1 MKISENHN
9 SKPEVDFVAL
19 PTAISNVWWGLKMPL
34 KIFRQGRQEGVEL
47 KNVQSHPKF
56 QKFISQKLVVRFL
69 RNFAHFYGSTMSI
82 TCSIQNNSHLP
93 RKFPG
98 SILVFFWF
106 WGWPLNWPP
115 NIDCYGGFVEVVE
128 TVATRYY
135 STHYVMVKKFEP
147 PYLENWKSEFPVIL
161 QFFRGRQYL

>member
-1 MKISENHN
+1 VKISENHN

-69 RNFAHFYGSTMSI
+69 RNFAGYLGTGLTTLCASLK
-82 TCSIQNNSHLP
+82 NY
-93 RKFPG
+93 
-98 SILVFFWF
+98 
-106 WGWPLNWPP
+106 PL
-115 NIDCYGGFVEVVE
+115 
-128 TVATRYY
+128 
-135 STHYVMVKKFEP
+135 
-147 PYLENWKSEFPVIL
+147 
-161 QFFRGRQYL
+161 

>member
-1 MKISENHN
+1 MEG
-9 SKPEVDFVAL
+9 FVAL
-19 PTAISNVWWGLKMPL
+19 VETVATRYYSTPYVGCQNCKWCLPPNVWAP
-34 KIFRQGRQEGVEL
+34 
-47 KNVQSHPKF
+47 
-56 QKFISQKLVVRFL
+56 ISRKLVVRFL